1 MGAKAV
7 ALNEREVQANP
18 STANLRQ
25 DLEVAY
31 FDLGVPTVN
40 KQCVGTKKSSELWKT
55 LQQQNALETDYAGK
69 PAEMARETAACQ

>member
-31 FDLGVPTVN
+31 FDLGKVLGRQVRTAKHSITSKEPSRSQRRSR
-40 KQCVGTKKSSELWKT
+40 KRIRKISAVGPI
-55 LQQQNALETDYAGK
+55 DRR
-69 PAEMARETAACQ
+69 PR